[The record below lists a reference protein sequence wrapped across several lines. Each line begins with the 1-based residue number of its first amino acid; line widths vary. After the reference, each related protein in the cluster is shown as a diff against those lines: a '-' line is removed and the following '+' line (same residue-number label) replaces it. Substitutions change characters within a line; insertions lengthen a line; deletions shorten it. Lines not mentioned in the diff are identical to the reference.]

1 MYWLYIFKL
10 QLFYSTCDKRKNLL
24 RNMTKHITD
33 IIWTRVARTKVRG
46 EEVEFNIF
54 WRDVRISD
62 SNVACWECFI
72 IFIFYLIYFKQSLNI
87 IVLFYL

>member
-1 MYWLYIFKL
+1 MYWLYFL
-10 QLFYSTCDKRKNLL
+10 QLFYSTCDKRENLL
-24 RNMTKHITD
+24 RNMTKHITE
-33 IIWTRVARTKVRG
+33 ISRTRVARTKVRG
-46 EEVEFNIF
+46 KKVEFNIF
-54 WRDVRISD
+54 WRD